1 MRKFGKKYVEASKK
15 VEKNT
20 LYSATDAVKLVKET
34 NVTKFDSTIDISIKL
49 NVDPKKADQ
58 MLRGSL
64 VLPNGSGK
72 SKKILVLAKGEQA
85 KVAKELG
92 ADYVGDKDLID
103 KIKTENWFDFD
114 IIVATPEMMPEVG
127 KIGNILGPR
136 GLMPNPKTGTVTPKV
151 DTVINDIKKGMVEYR
166 TDSYGNIHT
175 IIGKASFTETALLEN
190 LKYVVSTI
198 SKSKPTSVK
207 GTFVQG
213 ISISSTMGPGIKV
226 DKNSFDF

>member
-34 NVTKFDSTIDISIKL
+34 NVTKFDSTIDIAIKL

-136 GLMPNPKTGTVTPKV
+136 GLMPNPKTGTVTAKV
-151 DTVINDIKKGMVEYR
+151 ENVINDIKKGMVEYR
-166 TDSYGNIHT
+166 ADSYGNIHAV
-175 IIGKASFTETALLEN
+175 IGKASFDEKALEEN
-190 LKYVVSTI
+190 LRYVVSTI
-198 SKSKPTSVK
+198 SKTKPTSVK
-207 GTFVQG
+207 GTFIQG

-226 DKNSFDF
+226 DKNSFDI

>member
-34 NVTKFDSTIDISIKL
+34 NVTKFDSTIDIAIKL

-166 TDSYGNIHT
+166 TDSYGNIHN

-226 DKNSFDF
+226 DKNSFDI

>member
-1 MRKFGKKYVEASKK
+1 MKKFGKKYVEASKK

-34 NVTKFDSTIDISIKL
+34 NVTKFDSTIDIAIKL

>member
-34 NVTKFDSTIDISIKL
+34 NVTKFDSTIDIAIKL

-136 GLMPNPKTGTVTPKV
+136 GLMPNPKTGTVTAKV
-151 DTVINDIKKGMVEYR
+151 ENVINDIKKGMVEYR
-166 TDSYGNIHT
+166 ADSYGNIHAV
-175 IIGKASFTETALLEN
+175 IGKASFDEKALEEN
-190 LKYVVSTI
+190 LRYVVSTI
-198 SKSKPTSVK
+198 SKTKPTSVK

-226 DKNSFDF
+226 DKNSFDI

>member
-34 NVTKFDSTIDISIKL
+34 NVTKFDSTIDVAIKL

-175 IIGKASFTETALLEN
+175 IIGKSSFTETALLEN

>member
-34 NVTKFDSTIDISIKL
+34 NVTKFDSTIDVAIKL

-198 SKSKPTSVK
+198 SKSKPASVK

>member
-34 NVTKFDSTIDISIKL
+34 NVTKFDSTIDVAIKL

-207 GTFVQG
+207 GTFVQE

>member
-1 MRKFGKKYVEASKK
+1 MEASKK

-34 NVTKFDSTIDISIKL
+34 NVTKFDSTIDIAIKL

-207 GTFVQG
+207 VTFVQG
-213 ISISSTMGPGIKV
+213 ISISSTMGHGIKV

>member
-1 MRKFGKKYVEASKK
+1 MKKFGKKYVEASKNVDK
-15 VEKNT
+15 SKA
-20 LYSATDAVKLVKET
+20 YPIKDAVKLAKET
-34 NVTKFDSTIDISIKL
+34 SVTKFDSTIDVALKL
-49 NVDPKKADQ
+49 NIDTKKADQ

-85 KVAKELG
+85 NIAKELG

-103 KIKTENWFDFD
+103 KIKAENWFDFD

-136 GLMPNPKTGTVTPKV
+136 GLMPNPKTGTVTTKV
-151 DTVINDIKKGMVEYR
+151 ENVINDIKKGMVEYR
-166 TDSYGNIHT
+166 ADSYGNIHAV
-175 IIGKASFTETALLEN
+175 IGKASFDEKALEEN
-190 LKYVVSTI
+190 LRYVVSTI
-198 SKSKPTSVK
+198 SKTKPTSVK
-207 GTFVQG
+207 GTFIQG

-226 DKNSFDF
+226 DKNSFDI

>member
-15 VEKNT
+15 IDKSVAYNIN
-20 LYSATDAVKLVKET
+20 DAVKLAKET
-34 NVTKFDSTIDISIKL
+34 CVTKFDSTIDIAIKL

-175 IIGKASFTETALLEN
+175 IIGKASFTEAALLEN

>member
-34 NVTKFDSTIDISIKL
+34 NVTKFDSTIDIAIKL

-175 IIGKASFTETALLEN
+175 IIGKASFTETALLKN